1 MANRHLSRSIALQS
15 LFEWDFN
22 GMNNLTLRSI
32 VKRNLEEFAPGIEE
46 TIFVDELVDGI
57 ISKQAKLDS
66 IIEKAA
72 PDWPIE
78 KIAFVDRNVLRLGL
92 YELLFADRKEVPA
105 RVAINE
111 AIELA
116 KTFGG
121 ENSGRFVNG
130 VLGTIYKELGEPG
143 KDEVPAKKRR
153 VADVPYEQMPVEKLG
168 GAVVYTRD
176 GGKLALAL
184 VHDMFGYWTLS
195 KGKIGDAP
203 AIAEESTEEGT
214 KREVKEEISLDIV
227 IKSDLGKNE
236 YVASHPEKGKIRK
249 QVHYYLAE
257 VKDKNQLKLTKQEGL
272 NDTKWFPL
280 EEIPDL
286 RMYDDIVPIVTRAVK
301 LLLDKG
307 NNNF

>member
-1 MANRHLSRSIALQS
+1 MP
-15 LFEWDFN
+15 
-22 GMNNLTLRSI
+22 LT
-32 VKRNLEEFAPGIEE
+32 G
-46 TIFVDELVDGI
+46 
-57 ISKQAKLDS
+57 
-66 IIEKAA
+66 
-72 PDWPIE
+72 
-78 KIAFVDRNVLRLGL
+78 
-92 YELLFADRKEVPA
+92 
-105 RVAINE
+105 
-111 AIELA
+111 IELA

-130 VLGTIYKELGEPG
+130 VLGTIYKELG
-143 KDEVPAKKRR
+143 DRAKTKCQRKAS
-153 VADVPYEQMPVEKLG
+153 VADVPYEQMSVDKLG

-286 RMYDDIVPIVTRAVK
+286 RMYDDIVPCHAR
-301 LLLDKG
+301 
-307 NNNF
+307 